1 MTLSPFDWAIVV
13 AFFTLTLGIGLWV
26 ARQAGRTSSDFF
38 LSGRRLPWWLLG
50 CSMVATSFS
59 TDTPNLVTDLVRSH
73 GVAGNWAWWAF
84 LLTGMLT
91 VFLYARLWRRSEV
104 LTDIEFY
111 ELRYSGRPAA
121 FLRGFRAVYLGV
133 LFNVMIMASVTLAAI
148 KIGSVMLGLS
158 PVQSVASAM
167 FVTVIFSTLGGF
179 RGVILSDFVLLIV
192 SLIGAM
198 AAAYVSVNHPD
209 VGGLRAMLSH
219 PNVVPRMD
227 IVPPFDL
234 STPQSRDFLFGFLVI
249 PLAVQW
255 WSVWYPGAEPGG
267 GGYMAQRMLAARTQ
281 RDAMKATL
289 FYNFVHYAVRPW
301 PWILVALSS
310 LVLFPDL
317 AALQQAFPHVPAD
330 KIGNDLGYSAMLTF
344 LPTGLLGLVLASLL
358 AAYMSTI
365 STHLNWGASYV
376 VNDVYK
382 RFIEPG
388 AREPRL
394 VLIGR
399 IATVTMMLLAA
410 LLSLQLTNAIQ
421 AFQIMLQVGAGTGL
435 LFILRWFWWRINPWS
450 ELAAMVASFV
460 VAVAFQVTDVASG
473 WPEYQRIWVGVLITT
488 IIWVGVTL
496 ATPAEDERTLREFV
510 RKTNPG
516 GPGWRAVIERAA
528 RDGAPIIPLHDATNI
543 PRGLLCTLLGTIAVY
558 SSIFGVGMY
567 LYARPLVG
575 AMLTVVTIASIAAL
589 LKVWR
594 GMAAESDMRTDD

>member
-1 MTLSPFDWAIVV
+1 MILSAIDWAIVIG
-13 AFFTLTLGIGLWV
+13 FFALTLGIGVWV
-26 ARQAGRTSSDFF
+26 ARQAGRTTSDFF

-50 CSMVATSFS
+50 FSMVATSFS
-59 TDTPNLVTDLVRSH
+59 TDTPNLVTDLVRTH

-84 LLTGMLT
+84 LITGMVT

-111 ELRYSGRPAA
+111 ELRYSGRAAA

-148 KIGSVMLGLS
+148 KIGTVMLGLT
-158 PVQSVASAM
+158 PVETVAAAM
-167 FVTVIFSTLGGF
+167 VVTVVFSTLGGF
-179 RGVILSDFVLLIV
+179 RGVIFSDFVLFIV
-192 SLIGAM
+192 AMVGALG
-198 AAAYVSVNHPD
+198 AAYLSVTHPD
-209 VGGLRAMLSH
+209 VGGLQALLSH
-219 PNVVPRMD
+219 PNVAGRLSIM
-227 IVPPFDL
+227 PPFDL
-234 STPQSRDFLFGFLVI
+234 STPESRDFLLGFLII

-267 GGYMAQRMLAARTQ
+267 GGYMAQRMLAARGQT
-281 RDAMKATL
+281 DAMKATL
-289 FYNFVHYAVRPW
+289 FYNCVHYAVRPW

-317 AALQQAFPHVPAD
+317 ESLQRAFPHVPAD
-330 KIGNDLGYSAMLTF
+330 KIGHDLGYSAMLTF

-382 RFIEPG
+382 RFLEPG
-388 AREPRL
+388 ATEARL

-399 IATVTMMLLAA
+399 ISTVTMMLLAA

-460 VAVAFQVTDVASG
+460 VAVSLQVIDVG

-488 IIWVGVTL
+488 LIWVGVTFV
-496 ATPAEDERTLREFV
+496 TPASDEATLREFV
-510 RKTNPG
+510 RRVNPG
-516 GPGWRAVIERAA
+516 GPGWRRVVASAA
-528 RDGAPIIPLHDATNI
+528 AAGAPIRPLYDATNI
-543 PRGLLCTLLGTIAVY
+543 PRGLLCAFLGTVAVY
-558 SSIFGVGMY
+558 AAVFAVGMF
-567 LYARPLVG
+567 LYANLLAGVV
-575 AMLTVVTIASIAAL
+575 LTGTAIASTLAL
-589 LKVWR
+589 FAVWK
-594 GMAAESDMRTDD
+594 GMAADHDLA

>member
-1 MTLSPFDWAIVV
+1 MTLSPLDWAIVM
-13 AFFTLTLGIGLWV
+13 AFFALTLGIGVWV
-26 ARQAGRTSSDFF
+26 AKRAGDSATEFF

-50 CSMVATSFS
+50 FSMVATSFS
-59 TDTPNLVTDLVRSH
+59 TDTPNLVTDLVRTH

-111 ELRYSGRPAA
+111 ELRYSGAPAA

-158 PVQSVASAM
+158 PVESVASAM
-167 FVTVIFSTLGGF
+167 LVTVIFSTLGGF
-179 RGVILSDFVLLIV
+179 RGVIVSDFVLFLV
-192 SLIGAM
+192 AMVGALT
-198 AAAYVSVNHPD
+198 AAYVSVNHPD
-209 VGGLRAMLSH
+209 VGGLRALLTH
-219 PNVVPRMD
+219 PNVVPRMA

-234 STPQSRDFLFGFLVI
+234 STPQSRDFLFGFLII

-281 RDAMKATL
+281 SHAMKATL
-289 FYNFVHYAVRPW
+289 FYNLVHYAVRPW

-317 AALQQAFPHVPAD
+317 DALQRAFPHVPAD
-330 KIGNDLGYSAMLTF
+330 KIGHDLGYSAMLTF
-344 LPTGLLGLVLASLL
+344 LPSGLLGLVLASLL

-365 STHLNWGASYV
+365 STHLNWGSSYV
-376 VNDVYK
+376 VNDIYK
-382 RFIEPG
+382 RFVEPG
-388 AREPRL
+388 ASEARL
-394 VLIGR
+394 VLVGR
-399 IATVTMMLLAA
+399 VATVAMMVLAA
-410 LLSLQLTNAIQ
+410 VLSLQLTNAIQ

-460 VAVAFQVTDVASG
+460 VAVAFQVTDVAAG
-473 WPEYQRIWVGVLITT
+473 WPEYQRIWVGVLVTT
-488 IIWVGVTL
+488 AIWVGVTFV
-496 ATPAEDERTLREFV
+496 TPPVDERTLREFV

-516 GPGWRAVIERAA
+516 GPGWQAVLRRAA
-528 RDGAPIIPLHDATNI
+528 RDGQPIVPLHDATNI
-543 PRGLLCTLLGTIAVY
+543 PLGLLCTLLGTVAVY
-558 SSIFGVGMY
+558 AAIFGVGMF
-567 LYARPLVG
+567 LYARPWAGVL
-575 AMLTVVTIASIAAL
+575 LTVVSLAAMTGL
-589 LKVWR
+589 LAGWR
-594 GMAAESDMRTDD
+594 RMPHDTDHA

>member
-1 MTLSPFDWAIVV
+1 MILSAIDWAIVIG
-13 AFFTLTLGIGLWV
+13 FFALTLGIGVWV
-26 ARQAGRTSSDFF
+26 ARQAGRTTSDFF

-50 CSMVATSFS
+50 FSMVATSFS
-59 TDTPNLVTDLVRSH
+59 TDTPNLVTDLVRTH

-84 LLTGMLT
+84 LITGMVT

-111 ELRYSGRPAA
+111 ELRYSGRAAA

-148 KIGSVMLGLS
+148 KIGTVMLGLT
-158 PVQSVASAM
+158 PVETVAAAM
-167 FVTVIFSTLGGF
+167 VVTVVFSTLGGF
-179 RGVILSDFVLLIV
+179 RGVIFSDFVLFIV
-192 SLIGAM
+192 AMVGALG
-198 AAAYVSVNHPD
+198 AAYLSVTHPD
-209 VGGLRAMLSH
+209 VGGLQALLSH
-219 PNVVPRMD
+219 PNVAGRLSIM
-227 IVPPFDL
+227 PPFDL
-234 STPQSRDFLFGFLVI
+234 STPESRDFLLGFLII

-267 GGYMAQRMLAARTQ
+267 GGYMAQRMLAARGQT
-281 RDAMKATL
+281 DAMKATL
-289 FYNFVHYAVRPW
+289 FYNCVHYAVRPW

-317 AALQQAFPHVPAD
+317 ESLQRAFPHVPAD
-330 KIGNDLGYSAMLTF
+330 KIGHDLGYSAMLTF

-382 RFIEPG
+382 RFLEPG
-388 AREPRL
+388 ATEARL

-399 IATVTMMLLAA
+399 ISTVTMMLLAA

-460 VAVAFQVTDVASG
+460 VAVSLQVIDVG

-488 IIWVGVTL
+488 LIWVGVTFV
-496 ATPAEDERTLREFV
+496 TPASDEATLREFV
-510 RKTNPG
+510 RRVNPG
-516 GPGWRAVIERAA
+516 GPGWRRVVASAA
-528 RDGAPIIPLHDATNI
+528 AAGAPIRPLYDATNI
-543 PRGLLCTLLGTIAVY
+543 PRGLLCAFLGTVAVY
-558 SSIFGVGMY
+558 AAVFAVGMF
-567 LYARPLVG
+567 LYANLLAGVV
-575 AMLTVVTIASIAAL
+575 LTGTAIASTLAL
-589 LKVWR
+589 FAVWK
-594 GMAAESDMRTDD
+594 GMAADQDLA